1 MKNTSLP
8 HFRPLLVFCAVGMVG
23 AAAVASRSLKPPL
36 RPIEPPPFPRPR
48 PIPFPPPVVGSNVHV
63 TSVVVNATVRDGVAE
78 TEMTHVFRNDSNINQ
93 EADFLFPIPAGATVS
108 SFAMYDGEKKLDA
121 RLLEKDEATRTYEEI
136 VRRRRDPAL
145 LTYQG
150 RGALRARIFPIPP
163 HGERKVTLKVVT
175 VLPREGDTKKYAWTL
190 VGPYLPGSARPEN
203 VSVRVVVSSD
213 QSVGSIYSPTQTVDI
228 RRMDEKKVVV
238 TWDSSAGRGSG
249 LTENPDFSL
258 YIAPAKEA
266 GRNVALS
273 VLSYNASLPQV
284 ASLGGGMRSS
294 GYFMVVASPT
304 IVDAAKVALPRRV
317 VLVMDR
323 SGSMQDNNKIEQARG
338 ALRFALAK
346 LRPQDRFNVVTFSDR
361 VEKFSPQLVDASPDN
376 LKRAK
381 AFVDDIVADGGTN
394 IGEAL
399 KQGIDQ
405 FPEASRNGN
414 TLLFFTDG
422 LPTVGNT
429 DKDAIIREATS
440 ENGKKHAR
448 TFVFGVGYDVDVP
461 FLDNVAKSLRGD
473 ADYVRPDES
482 IEAKTS
488 QFVAKTSA
496 PVLENLKLTISG
508 GNSGEVYPKPGE
520 LPDLFA
526 GGQLV
531 VVGRYTDGNA
541 PATITLTGEANGKP
555 QTYTTATRFPAVST
569 DAAFLPRLWA
579 SRKIGYLMDDLRL
592 RDNEAV
598 KKEIVEQIVSLSR
611 EFGVL
616 TPYTALFVPEPGTDG
631 NMPMP
636 ATALALLQLRG
647 GASRSGFGGRGGGF
661 PDDAYSARSAPS
673 SGAAAVDMSQMSRG
687 QRSQNQVG
695 NVYSYAAKSAEAK
708 KKDEQT
714 AQRIQNVALRTFY
727 QVGPVWTDANFDR
740 AKQKEIVRVKLYS
753 NAYFSLTR
761 RNADL
766 AKWAALGDQVLIAAN
781 ATQAVQFGAEGK
793 EMLTDAEVTALA
805 GK

>member
-1 MKNTSLP
+1 GL
-8 HFRPLLVFCAVGMVG
+8 AG
-23 AAAVASRSLKPPL
+23 AGAVASRSLQPPT
-36 RPIEPPPFPRPR
+36 RPILPPPIPRPR
-48 PIPFPPPVVGSNVHV
+48 PIPPPVISRSVRV

-78 TEMTHVFRNDSNINQ
+78 TEMTHVFKNDSAAPQ
-93 EADFLFPIPAGATVS
+93 EADFLFPIPAGASVS
-108 SFAMYDGEKKLDA
+108 SFAMYDGEKKMEA

-150 RGALRARIFPIPP
+150 RGALRARVFPIPP
-163 HGERKVTLKVVT
+163 NGERKVTLKVVT
-175 VLPREGDTKKYAWTL
+175 VLPREGDAKKYAWTL

-203 VSVRVVVSSD
+203 VSVRVVVSSA
-213 QSVGSIYSPTQTVDI
+213 QSVGSIYSPTQEVDI
-228 RRMDEKKVVV
+228 RRTDDKKVVV
-238 TWDSSAGRGSG
+238 TWDTSGGRTAGLG
-249 LTENPDFSL
+249 ENPDFSL
-258 YIAPAKEA
+258 YIAPAKNA
-266 GRNVALS
+266 ASSVALS

-284 ASLGGGMRSS
+284 ASLGGGMRGS
-294 GYFMVVASPT
+294 GYFLVVASPT
-304 IVDAAKVALPRRV
+304 IVDAAKAALPRRV
-317 VLVMDR
+317 VFVMDR

-361 VEKFSPQLVDASPDN
+361 VEKFSPQLIDATPAN
-376 LKRAK
+376 LKRARS
-381 AFVDDIVADGGTN
+381 FVDDIVADGGTN
-394 IGEAL
+394 IGQAL
-399 KQGIDQ
+399 KDGIDQ
-405 FPEASRNGN
+405 FPEASPNGN

-422 LPTVGNT
+422 LPTVGTTN
-429 DKDAIIREATS
+429 KDTIIREAVS
-440 ENGKKHAR
+440 ENGKKRAR

-473 ADYVRPDES
+473 ADYVHPDES
-482 IEAKTS
+482 IEVKTS

-508 GNSGEVYPKPGE
+508 GNAGEVYPKPGE

-541 PATITLTGEANGKP
+541 PAKITLSGVAGGKP
-555 QTYTTATRFPAVST
+555 QTYTTETRFPAVATEAS
-569 DAAFLPRLWA
+569 FLPRLWA

-592 RDNEAV
+592 RDNEPV
-598 KKEIVEQIVSLSR
+598 KKEIVDQIISLSR

-616 TPYTALFVPEPGTDG
+616 TPYTALFVPEPGSDQPVPMDAISRVNSAG
-631 NMPMP
+631 N
-636 ATALALLQLRG
+636 LG
-647 GASRSGFGGRGGGF
+647 GGFGGGGF
-661 PDDAYSARSAPS
+661 RDQDGYIAGRAAPT
-673 SGAAAVDMSQMSRG
+673 SGAAAVDLSQSARG
-687 QRSQNQVG
+687 QRTQNQVG
-695 NVYSYAAKSAEAK
+695 NVYAYRAKSSEAMR
-708 KKDEQT
+708 KDEQS
-714 AQRIQNVALRTFY
+714 AQRIQNVASRTFY
-727 QVGPVWTDANFDR
+727 QVGPVWTDANFDK

-753 NAYFSLTR
+753 DAYFALTR

-781 ATQAVQFGAEGK
+781 AKQALQFGLEGK
-793 EMLTDAEVTALA
+793 ESLTESEVIALA